1 MSGRRALHFVFKVGN
16 RTETIKFYKD
26 VLGMKVD
33 YIDIIKLHSVSSSLI
48 LHYGRNF
55 YIDIAT

>member
-26 VLGMKVD
+26 VLGMQVTSAHNTN
-33 YIDIIKLHSVSSSLI
+33 L
-48 LHYGRNF
+48 
-55 YIDIAT
+55 T